1 MAQLFF
7 AETLITI
14 LTDIALKEE
23 SHMTQAN
30 TQTNPSLVPADLDI
44 IRSEV
49 GLVDPQSIAIPE
61 VPDPQVDQ
69 KATAFVQAVLKI
81 NPEEP
86 SVLDARQQNIAA
98 VETLGSKSQKE
109 AAHRSAMLKEP
120 IRKLAARGEDGG
132 DVANALVNL
141 KIKVEELDPG
151 QYDFK
156 AGWFSRT
163 LGFLPGIGTP
173 LKRFFSRY
181 ESAQTVIDAIMR
193 ALEEGKKVLQ
203 RDNVTLVQDQKSMR
217 ELTHRLQ
224 KTIEMGMLI
233 DHKFTY
239 VLEREVSAEDPRR
252 RFIEDEIMFP
262 LRQRIQDLQQQLAV
276 NQQGVLAIE
285 IIVRNNKELVKGVDR
300 GINVTV
306 NALNV
311 AVTVALAL
319 ANQKIVLDK
328 IDAVNKTTNRLIAQ
342 TASQLRTQGA
352 DIHKQASR
360 TQLDME
366 TLKKSFVDINAA
378 LDDISTFRK
387 KALPQMANS
396 ILEMDALTKE
406 TEVAIQRMEEGT
418 KVEPVVSLDIV

>member
-1 MAQLFF
+1 
-7 AETLITI
+7 
-14 LTDIALKEE
+14 
-23 SHMTQAN
+23 MTQV
-30 TQTNPSLVPADLDI
+30 TTKTNQFLVPADPLAVS
-44 IRSEV
+44 SEV
-49 GLVDPQSIAIPE
+49 GIVDPKAIMLSE
-61 VPDPQVDQ
+61 APDPQLDKQ
-69 KATAFVQAVLKI
+69 ATDFVAAVLKI
-81 NPEEP
+81 NPEDP
-86 SVLDARQQNIAA
+86 TVLEIRQQNAAA
-98 VETLGSKSQKE
+98 VENLGSKSQKE

-132 DVANALVNL
+132 EVANALVNL
-141 KIKVEELDPG
+141 KVKVEELDPG
-151 QYDFK
+151 QFDFK

-163 LGFLPGIGTP
+163 LGFLPGVGTP
-173 LKRFFSRY
+173 LKRFFTRF
-181 ESAQTVIDAIMR
+181 ESSQTVIDAVIR

-203 RDNVTLVQDQKSMR
+203 RDNVTLSQDQKSMR

-224 KTIEMGMLI
+224 QTIELGMLI
-233 DHKFTY
+233 DQKFAY
-239 VLEREVSAEDPRR
+239 ALERDITEEDPRR
-252 RFIEDEIMFP
+252 RFIEDEILYP

-352 DIHKQASR
+352 DIHKQASS

-366 TLKKSFVDINAA
+366 TLKKAFVDINAA
-378 LDDISTFRK
+378 LDDISNFRK
-387 KALPQMANS
+387 EALPQMAGT
-396 ILEMDALTKE
+396 ILEMDKLTKA
-406 TEVAIQRMEEGT
+406 TESAIKRMEEGT
-418 KVEPVVSLDIV
+418 KAEPVVSLDVA

>member
-1 MAQLFF
+1 
-7 AETLITI
+7 
-14 LTDIALKEE
+14 
-23 SHMTQAN
+23 MTQVA
-30 TQTNPSLVPADLDI
+30 TQTDQALVLANPLA
-44 IRSEV
+44 IREEV
-49 GLVDPQSIAIPE
+49 GLIDPQAIT
-61 VPDPQVDQ
+61 VSKAPDPQLDQ
-69 KATAFVQAVLKI
+69 QATAFVQAVLG
-81 NPEEP
+81 
-86 SVLDARQQNIAA
+86 LDPKDPGGQNVRQQNAAA

-132 DVANALVNL
+132 EVANALVNL

-151 QYDFK
+151 RFDFK
-156 AGWFSRT
+156 AGWFSRA

-173 LKRFFSRY
+173 LKRFFTRY

-193 ALEEGKKVLQ
+193 SLEEGKVVLQ
-203 RDNVTLVQDQKSMR
+203 RDNVTLSQDQAAMR
-217 ELTHRLQ
+217 ELTLRLQ
-224 KTIEMGMLI
+224 KTIELGMLI
-233 DHKFTY
+233 DQKFSY
-239 VLEREVSAEDPRR
+239 ALEREVNNEDPRR
-252 RFIEDEIMFP
+252 RFIEDEILFP

-285 IIVRNNKELVKGVDR
+285 IIIRNNKELVKGVDR

-342 TASQLRTQGA
+342 TASQLRTQGTE
-352 DIHKQASR
+352 IHKQASS

-366 TLKKSFVDINAA
+366 TLRKAFVDINAA
-378 LDDISTFRK
+378 LDDISNFRQQ
-387 KALPQMANS
+387 ALPQMAEA
-396 ILEMDALTKE
+396 ILEMDNLTKATDE
-406 TEVAIQRMEEGT
+406 AIQRMEQGT
-418 KVEPVVSLDIV
+418 KMEPVVSLDVE

>member
-1 MAQLFF
+1 
-7 AETLITI
+7 
-14 LTDIALKEE
+14 
-23 SHMTQAN
+23 MTPVA
-30 TQTNPSLVPADLDI
+30 TQTSDALVLADPQI
-44 IRSEV
+44 IRNEV
-49 GLVDPQSIAIPE
+49 GLVDPQAITVSE
-61 VPDPQVDQ
+61 APDPQLDQ
-69 KATAFVQAVLKI
+69 QASAFVQAVLSL

-86 SVLDARQQNIAA
+86 SALDARRQNAAA
-98 VETLGSKSQKE
+98 VETLGSKSQQE

-132 DVANALVNL
+132 EVANALVNL
-141 KIKVEELDPG
+141 KLKVEELDPG
-151 QYDFK
+151 QFDLE

-163 LGFLPGIGTP
+163 LGFIPGIGSP
-173 LKRFFSRY
+173 LKRFFTRF

-203 RDNVTLVQDQKSMR
+203 RDNVTLAQDQKAMR

-224 KTIEMGMLI
+224 KTIELGMLI
-233 DHKFTY
+233 DRKFAY
-239 VLEREVSAEDPRR
+239 ALEREVAAEDPRR
-252 RFIEDEIMFP
+252 RFIEDEILFP

-352 DIHKQASR
+352 DIHKQASS

-366 TLKKSFVDINAA
+366 TLKKAFVDINAA

-387 KALPQMANS
+387 KALPQMANT
-396 ILEMDALTKE
+396 ILEMDALTKA
-406 TEVAIQRMEEGT
+406 TESAIQRMEAGT
-418 KVEPVVSLDIV
+418 KVEPVVSLDVA